1 MMTSSNGNGCRCWVR
16 SVVAVSLAVASLC
29 AMSGSFSPSG
39 PHTQSGVLSGSG
51 GQANA
56 AEPPQAEDHPFAVV
70 ALASFDRL
78 RARAASLGEAIGSPE
93 FSDKWIASGFMG
105 DESFG
110 KLFNSPGFDP
120 TRPIGIMSYPKWF
133 SGEVEKAGKSNGGNA
148 AEKTELPSLEDLF
161 TNPLDMMTS
170 GFMENATVVYGL
182 PAKDREQLLATVA
195 EVMSEKFTPVAGR
208 PGWYRP
214 EGDDE
219 DEDLR
224 IVFVGRYLLL
234 LVDDG
239 KVKQWDRNYPDFEKL
254 AKSSLGQNG
263 FAYSL
268 YRRGLPKLVR
278 EDMAEAFKQA
288 HAATLQRYDNEPEA
302 AFKFRTMFGPLMT
315 ESLDLLLS
323 QIEEFRI
330 TGHVDSNTHQILVD
344 AELIGPK
351 DGKLAKLANA
361 MTTKSSLFG
370 GISTDDALF
379 AASVSLPL
387 STKLWKPVAE
397 FMRTVSETTQE
408 TTWLPELART
418 LAKTIEVGQLE
429 LHVSYT
435 RGGEGLLAL
444 RVAGNA
450 AFPEQVQAALESFGK
465 PVDSVEGWP
474 IHQLPSS
481 VLGYL
486 GLVGLDP
493 SALFS
498 LRAIE
503 TTTRVEIDGDGNN
516 REVTEV
522 RQVPPSEAPCLCWLA
537 ATPSGIWLA
546 MSSPQ
551 NRDGPA
557 WFKSAIEASLAKP
570 TAKAAANRSNAPVR
584 VVLRGLGASPPATD
598 SANEKPRDAK
608 VTQAAAKGVDKGE
621 RFVID
626 IDLDGAER
634 SNIVVGGKPRKMT
647 AEELAAAKAQHERA
661 EQQERERGDL
671 LRDGS
676 NAIRVELRPTANG
689 LRART
694 TFDDAYFHWF
704 ATMMKHSLDEQA
716 LQMLP
721 LNVAPP
727 EPVPPPPPLK

>member
-1 MMTSSNGNGCRCWVR
+1 MRRSSPRQTLVERIACLSLLLGGLIAPVWADDSRDKVDR
-16 SVVAVSLAVASLC
+16 AV
-29 AMSGSFSPSG
+29 
-39 PHTQSGVLSGSG
+39 
-51 GQANA
+51 
-56 AEPPQAEDHPFAVV
+56 DHPFAVV
-70 ALASFDRL
+70 AFASVDRL
-78 RARAASLGEAIGSPE
+78 RARATSLGEAIGSPE
-93 FSDKWIASGFMG
+93 FGAKWMAAGFVG
-105 DESFG
+105 DESIG
-110 KLFNSPGFDP
+110 KLFNSPGFDT

-133 SGEVEKAGKSNGGNA
+133 SGKVEEAGESDGSEQEA
-148 AEKTELPSLEDLF
+148 AETTEIPALEDLF
-161 TNPLDMMTS
+161 TNPLDMMMS
-170 GFMENATVVYGL
+170 GFMENATVVFCF
-182 PAKDREQLLATVA
+182 PAKDREQLLSAIS
-195 EVMSEKFTPVAGR
+195 EVSGQKFQPIAGR
-208 PGWYRP
+208 PGWF
-214 EGDDE
+214 EDEDDE
-219 DEDLR
+219 DMR
-224 IVFVGRYLLL
+224 VAFVGRYLLL
-234 LVDDG
+234 IADDG

-254 AKSSLGQNG
+254 AKASLGQNG

-278 EDMAEAFKQA
+278 EDMAEAFKLA
-288 HAATLQRYDNEPEA
+288 HAATLQRYDDEPEA
-302 AFKFRTMFGPLMT
+302 AFKLRTMFGPLMT

-330 TGHVDSNTHQILVD
+330 TGHVDSNTHQITVD
-344 AELIGPK
+344 TELIGPK

-361 MTTKSSLFG
+361 MTAKSSLFG
-370 GISTDDALF
+370 SISTDDALF
-379 AASVSLPL
+379 TANVSLPL

-397 FMRTVSETTQE
+397 SMRAVSEATQE

-418 LAKTIEVGQLE
+418 LAKTIEAGQLE

-450 AFPEQVQAALESFGK
+450 TFPEQVQAALESFGK

-493 SALFS
+493 STLFS

-522 RQVPPSEAPCLCWLA
+522 RRQVPPSEAPCLCWLA
-537 ATPSGIWLA
+537 ATPTGVWLA

-551 NRDGPA
+551 NRDCPA

-570 TAKAAANRSNAPVR
+570 TAKAAANRSNAPAR
-584 VVLRGLGASPPATD
+584 AVLRGLGASPSATD

-608 VTQAAAKGVDKGE
+608 VTQAAAKGVE
-621 RFVID
+621 
-626 IDLDGAER
+626 LDGTRQFEFVDG
-634 SNIVVGGKPRKMT
+634 NGNGGVKRQKVT

-661 EQQERERGDL
+661 EQQVRERGDL

-689 LRART
+689 LRVRT

-704 ATMMKHSLDEQA
+704 ATMMKHSLDEQE
-716 LQMLP
+716 LQVLP
-721 LNVAPP
+721 HNVEPP
-727 EPVPPPPPLK
+727 EPAPPPPPLK